1 MPLILLFIDGFG
13 IGNKNPKV
21 NPLFSSN
28 LPTLTNICGGELFHS
43 KRKRISTLL
52 AEVVPVSATLGLPG
66 LPQSG
71 TGQTAIFTGQ
81 NGAKLFGKHF
91 GPYPPTKLRSMIE
104 RENIF
109 SKLLAAGKTVCFAN
123 AFPRRF
129 FEYTN
134 SGTRRLSVTTLAA
147 LAAGVPLL
155 TAVDL
160 RKNAGISADFN
171 RDRWEELGDHGIA
184 KITAETAGE
193 HCAQMAQQV
202 DFLLFEYWLTDHAGH
217 SQKMDFSTVVLERL
231 DQFLSGLLKTLPLDR
246 FSVILISDH
255 GNIEDLS
262 TKSHTRNSV
271 PGIFLG
277 AARNKFAARV
287 KNLTHITPR
296 IVKFL
301 TEHG

>member
-1 MPLILLFIDGFG
+1 LPLILLFIDGFG